1 MVIGLCHLE
10 LLLHG
15 NFSLKGKRQVIKS
28 VVERARQRFNISI
41 AEVEDQDL
49 WQKAVLGICTVS
61 NDRQRVNSIL
71 DQVVSFID
79 NTHLAQ
85 VADSQ
90 IEIMNI

>member
-1 MVIGLCHLE
+1 VVIGLCQLE

-28 VVERARQRFNISI
+28 VVQRARQRFNISI

-49 WQKAVLGICTVS
+49 WQRAVLGICTVS

-71 DQVVSFID
+71 DQVVDFVE
-79 NTHLAQ
+79 NTHLAE
-85 VADSQ
+85 VIDSQ
-90 IEIMNI
+90 IEIMNV